1 MPSQTLDNGDLTFV
15 YPAGSTY
22 IDIYVGQGNQN
33 ITLVGSGTVWINNG
47 SSKSVYT
54 LTNQGGTNN
63 RVGFN
68 GPGPI
73 TVDLQAGTA
82 IDGWGSKDTLVNFQ
96 TISLPGNNGDKA
108 YGTSGDDIF
117 WLSFGK
123 SGSGYV
129 DGRAGN
135 NTVYLWQLQ
144 PTDVSISVSVDARNI
159 TISKGAYTDTLKNI
173 SNIQFNFPD
182 GTQNFA
188 QSLKSYINF
197 NAVGAQT
204 LLVPGTKA
212 WNGFPNGSV
221 GSLSFSFM
229 AAVPSYGGQEGGTG
243 FTAPSTDYQN
253 SVRSILA
260 QISKAVGLDFVEVGD
275 SDKSYGQLRFGTNQ
289 QTSTKGYSFNPQE
302 VTNDKAGDVWLDVET
317 TALLKA
323 GQEGYQVLIHEI
335 CHALGL
341 THPLSESDSSGATVL
356 LNQWNNTAFTVMS
369 DNPSAN
375 RLWQSSLGPFDL
387 QALQS
392 LYGARV
398 TPQSS
403 TNDVYTM
410 NDQSGQMMS
419 TISDAGGLN
428 VLDCSAVTLG
438 VSIDLNPN
446 GFCSVGKT
454 LDDLAAFNNLYI
466 DSTTLIQ
473 NAYGTNFDDVLVG
486 NNADNVFY
494 PLDGNDI
501 IDGKAG
507 LNKVVISRAASG
519 FNLSINSSNQHLLVE
534 DKNQKLGSKDLFNIQ
549 RVSFLDTNFAFDLSA
564 NSAAGKTAEILGAAF
579 GLTALSNKLYV
590 GLGLSLFDGGMGM
603 QDVAALAISTG
614 LVSAPDNTSFVKAVW
629 NNVVGSTI
637 DDANLNTYVGQL
649 NRGALSQASL
659 LALAATSSINASHIN
674 LVGLAQ
680 TGLQYS

>member
-1 MPSQTLDNGDLTFV
+1 MPSQTLANGDLTFV

-54 LTNQGGTNN
+54 LTNQGSTNN

-123 SGSGYV
+123 SGSGNV

-173 SNIQFNFPD
+173 SNIRFNFPD
-182 GTQNFA
+182 GTQNFT

-289 QTSTKGYSFNPQE
+289 QTLTKGYSFNPQE

-341 THPLSESDSSGATVL
+341 THPLSESDSSGAAVL

-375 RLWQSSLGPFDL
+375 RLWQSSLGPLDL

-398 TPQSS
+398 TAQSS
-403 TNDVYTM
+403 TNDVYAM

-454 LDDLAAFNNLYI
+454 LDDLAAFNNVYLGP
-466 DSTTLIQ
+466 TTLIQ
-473 NAYGTNFDDVLVG
+473 NAYGTRFDDVLVG

-494 PLDGNDI
+494 PSDGNDI
-501 IDGKAG
+501 IDGKVG

-519 FNLSINSSNQHLLVE
+519 FNWSINSSNQHLLVE

-549 RVSFLDTNFAFDLSA
+549 RVNFLDTNFAFDLSA

-579 GLTALSNKLYV
+579 GLNALSNKPYV

-603 QDVAALAISTG
+603 QDVASMAISTG

-629 NNVVGSTI
+629 NNVVGTPI

-680 TGLQYS
+680 SGLEFA

>member
-1 MPSQTLDNGDLTFV
+1 MPSQTLANGDLTFV
-15 YPAGSTY
+15 LPAGSY
-22 IDIYVGQGNQN
+22 IDLFAGQGNQN
-33 ITLVGSGTVWINNG
+33 ITLIGSATIWINNG
-47 SSKSVYT
+47 SSKSSYT
-54 LTNQGGTNN
+54 LTNSGTSNN

-82 IDGWGSKDTLVNFQ
+82 IDGWGSTDTLVNFQ

-108 YGTSGDDIF
+108 YGTMGDDIF
-117 WLSFGK
+117 WLNFGK

-129 DGRAGN
+129 DGRGGN

-159 TISKGAYTDTLKNI
+159 TISKGAHVDTLKNI
-173 SNIQFNFPD
+173 SNVRFNFPD
-182 GTQNFA
+182 GTQNFT

-204 LLVPGTKA
+204 LIAPGTKA
-212 WNGFPNGSV
+212 WNGLSNGSL
-221 GSLSFSFM
+221 GPLSFSFM
-229 AAVPSYGGQEGGTG
+229 AATPTYGGQEGGTG
-243 FTAPSTDYQN
+243 FSTPSAAYQN
-253 SVRSILA
+253 AVRSILA
-260 QISKAVGLDFVEVGD
+260 QISKAVGLDFVEVSD
-275 SDKSYGQLRFGTNQ
+275 SDKTYGQFRFGTNQ
-289 QTSTKGYSFNPQE
+289 QTLTKGYSFNPQE
-302 VTNDKAGDVWLDVET
+302 VSNDKAGDVWLDVET

-341 THPLSESDSSGATVL
+341 THPLAESDSSGATVL
-356 LNQWNNTAFTVMS
+356 LNQWNNTAYTVMS
-369 DNPSAN
+369 DNTSAN
-375 RLWQSSLGPFDL
+375 RLWQSGLGPLDL

-392 LYGARV
+392 LYGART

-403 TNDVYTM
+403 TNDVYALS
-410 NDQSGQMMS
+410 DQTGQMMS
-419 TISDAGGLN
+419 MISDSGGLN
-428 VLDCSAVTLG
+428 VLDCSGVTLG

-446 GFCSVGKT
+446 GFSSVGKT
-454 LDDLAAFNNLYI
+454 LDDLAAFNNVYI
-466 DSTTLIQ
+466 DATTLIQ
-473 NAYGTNFDDVLVG
+473 NAYGSKFDDVLMG

-507 LNKVVISRAASG
+507 LNKVVLSRAASG
-519 FNLSINSSNQHLLVE
+519 FNWSINSGNQHLLIE
-534 DKNQKLGSKDLFNIQ
+534 DKNQKLGLKDLFNIQ
-549 RVSFLDTNFAFDLSA
+549 RVNFADTSFAFDLNA

-579 GLTALSNKLYV
+579 GLNALTNKPYV
-590 GLGLSLFDGGMGM
+590 GVGLSLFDGGMGM
-603 QDVAALAISTG
+603 QDVATMAISTG
-614 LVSAPDNTSFVKAVW
+614 LVSASDNTSFVKTVW
-629 NNVVGSTI
+629 SNVVGSPI

-649 NRGALSQASL
+649 NRGALSKASL
-659 LALAATSSINASHIN
+659 LVLAATSSINASHVN

-680 TGLQYS
+680 TGLEYV